1 MCVILVASHRCWAV
15 QPIYTRQ
22 THVVLLIEHVT
33 HLILFIFHFR
43 NLVKSHQLQ
52 SHISSIPAPFR
63 VILFLNSYK
72 IMYYPLSLFSS
83 PLNHGLALK
92 HLLNLSFY
100 APRILQLLQNFTT
113 PFLVLFRPTPFK
125 NPSKNISPSLFLH
138 FFRIELD
145 DKVFISFS

>member
-1 MCVILVASHRCWAV
+1 MCVIFVASHRCWAV
-15 QPIYTRQ
+15 QPICTRQ

-43 NLVKSHQLQ
+43 NLVKNHQLQ
-52 SHISSIPAPFR
+52 SHISFSRNSF
-63 VILFLNSYK
+63 FLNSYK
-72 IMYYPLSLFSS
+72 IIYYPLSLFPS

-92 HLLNLSFY
+92 HLLNLPFY

-125 NPSKNISPSLFLH
+125 NPSKKYFSILIS
-138 FFRIELD
+138 
-145 DKVFISFS
+145 SFSPIRAQR